1 MLQGHGQCAPNT
13 KNETPKTKPALP
25 CFTPMKVQTQLRTLG
40 ALKKSGYQPRSVK
53 DELRANLISRIRN
66 KEKVFPGIYG
76 FDDTVLPDVERA
88 ILSRHNILLLGLRG
102 QAKTRIARM
111 LVNLL
116 DEYIPVVAGS
126 ELNDDPL
133 APISRWAK
141 DLIAEKGDDTP
152 VDWLHRDE
160 RYVEK
165 LATPDVSIADLVGDV
180 DPIKAANL
188 RLPYSDE
195 RVIHFGLI
203 PRSHRCL
210 FVINELPDLQARI
223 QVSLFNVLQEGDMQ
237 IRGFKLRLPL
247 DVEFVFTA
255 NPEDYTNR
263 GSIITPLKD
272 RIESQITTHYPNS
285 IVIGR
290 LITEQEARISKE
302 QKEKIH
308 VPEVLKNLLEE
319 VAFAARDSEFVD
331 KKSGVSARLSISAF
345 ENLYSTAE
353 RRMLLNGEEKTTA
366 RITDFWG
373 IIPALTG
380 KVEMVYEGEQEGP
393 QVVAMNIIGAAL
405 KKMFLQYF
413 PNPVKLK
420 RGQERDPYGTLKAW
434 FAAGNAVDL
443 LTDADGK
450 KFLSELDTVAGLRKI
465 AENLKTEDGELYTF
479 MELCLHG
486 LAEFEVLNKEFME
499 TRLVFKDY
507 LSGNLKDDEGDDDD
521 VRDLFN

>member
-1 MLQGHGQCAPNT
+1 MIDVL
-13 KNETPKTKPALP
+13 KI
-25 CFTPMKVQTQLRTLG
+25 RTLG
-40 ALKKSGYQPRSVK
+40 ELKKSGYTPRSVK
-53 DELRANLISRIRN
+53 DELRANLLQKIHSKADI
-66 KEKVFPGIYG
+66 FPGIYG

-88 ILSRHNILLLGLRG
+88 VLSRHNILLLGLRG

-116 DEYIPVVAGS
+116 DEHIPIVAGS

-152 VDWLHRDE
+152 IEWLHRDE
-160 RYVEK
+160 RYIEK

-203 PRSHRCL
+203 PRAHRCL

-247 DVEFVFTA
+247 DVEFIFTA

-272 RIESQITTHYPNS
+272 RIESQITTHYPTE
-285 IVIGR
+285 IEIGR
-290 LITEQEARISKE
+290 KITEQEARISPE
-302 QKEKIH
+302 QRSQIE
-308 VPEVLKNLLEE
+308 VPDVLKDLIEE
-319 VAFAARDSEFVD
+319 IAFAARDSEFVD
-331 KKSGVSARLSISAF
+331 KKSGVSARLTIAAY
-345 ENLYSTAE
+345 ENLYSAAE
-353 RRMLLNGEEKTTA
+353 RRMLRNGEKKTTA

-373 IIPALTG
+373 VVPAITG

-393 QVVAMNIIGAAL
+393 HSVALHLIGQAV
-405 KKMFLQYF
+405 KKVFLQYF
-413 PNPVKLK
+413 PNPNKLK
-420 RGQERDPYGTLKAW
+420 KGQERDPYGVLKAW
-434 FAAGNAVDL
+434 FSAGNVVDL
-443 LTDADGK
+443 LT
-450 KFLSELDTVAGLRKI
+450 ELDAKQFSKELEAVAGLKKI
-465 AENLKTEDGELYTF
+465 VEDSKTPAATLQTY
-479 MELCLHG
+479 MELVLHG
-486 LAEFEVLNKEFME
+486 LSEFDVLSKSFVQ
-499 TRLVFKDY
+499 TRWVFKDH
-507 LSGNLKDDEGDDDD
+507 LAGALDSDEDDTDLRG
-521 VRDLFN
+521 LFN